1 MFCNFCGNQIPEYAN
16 ACPYCGHARMLRR
29 HRRIDTIFKALVND
43 KTPGTVAEFVL
54 WCSACIM
61 VILSL
66 LAAVFVDDKLTPL
79 DGGFRMLWIFFM
91 IFEIGLG
98 VLMAFRLRTISM
110 LYAALVF
117 QFIML
122 IPFYVT
128 NTGMIDKAVDSV
140 PGMVT
145 AVFVINLVIGA
156 GLIVCSMVQFFS
168 RFQLG
173 RAAAVLSMVSTGL
186 NIVMV
191 FCLYLLPGLEDKT
204 YNQALDKTI
213 REFVRLNNSEV
224 YSYAGF
230 WLGSIAFI
238 GSCLITALFFML
250 FFMGCIDSRKD
261 KIYVAPGITGM
272 SQIPA
277 NNFMPGLQCIQGAY
291 AGQNI
296 YLQGGEM
303 TFGSQA
309 GVHIIIQD
317 PYISHRHCS
326 IRFNPAAGVYEIL
339 DVSTNGVYLNNGIRL
354 QKGVYNPCQRGSVIC
369 LGSTGQQFRLL

>member
-1 MFCNFCGNQIPEYAN
+1 MFCNYCGNPIPDYAN
-16 ACPYCGHARMLRR
+16 TCPYCGHVKIVRR
-29 HRRIDTIFKALVND
+29 RRIDTIFSSLMND
-43 KTPGTVAEFVL
+43 RTPGTVAEFVL
-54 WCSACIM
+54 WCSVCVM

-66 LAAVFVDDKLTPL
+66 LAAVFVDDKLSPL
-79 DGGFRMLWIFFM
+79 DGGFRTLWIFFM
-91 IFEIGLG
+91 IFETGLG
-98 VLMAFRLRTISM
+98 VLMAFRLRTIAM

-117 QFIML
+117 HFIML
-122 IPFYVT
+122 IPYYVT
-128 NTGMIDKAVDSV
+128 NTGMIDKATDHV
-140 PGMVT
+140 PGPVT
-145 AVFVINLVIGA
+145 ALFVIGLMTGA
-156 GLIVCSMVQFFS
+156 GLVVCSVVQFFS
-168 RFQLG
+168 QFQLG
-173 RAAAVLSMVSTGL
+173 RVAAVLSMVSTGL
-186 NIVMV
+186 NMVMV
-191 FCLYLLPGLEDKT
+191 FCLYFLPGVEKKT
-204 YNQALDKTI
+204 YSQMLDRTI
-213 REFVRLNNSEV
+213 EEFVRLNNSEG

-250 FFMGCIDSRKD
+250 FFMGCIDSRND
-261 KIYVAPGITGM
+261 KIYVAQGITGM
-272 SQIPA
+272 VQAPA
-277 NNFMPGLQCIQGAY
+277 NSFMPGLQCIQGAY

-296 YLQGGEM
+296 YLQGAEM